1 MESRNS
7 GSVDK
12 SRIPEGSFRT
22 SEALMLDY
30 LVHVSCRHSADMEEA
45 GVHSALFERIIAGD
59 DEAVFAMLEENPIL
73 LEATNK
79 VCGEQLHP

>member
-1 MESRNS
+1 
-7 GSVDK
+7 
-12 SRIPEGSFRT
+12 
-22 SEALMLDY
+22 
-30 LVHVSCRHSADMEEA
+30 MEEA